1 MNQNREDRQ
10 GVPTRASRME
20 PPEGSRETVE
30 EGMSD
35 RERMRNRESSS
46 QDLGSTSDRAMFT
59 DRESAEARNV
69 AADHG
74 TPPARERGMGSSE
87 ERNRED
93 SGERSSGGISN
104 RDLER
109 EQSEQEQLPERG
121 RSQSER

>member
-10 GVPTRASRME
+10 GVPNRTSRME
-20 PPEGSRETVE
+20 PAEGSRETVKE
-30 EGMSD
+30 AMSD
-35 RERMRNRESSS
+35 RERMRNRESSA

-59 DRESAEARNV
+59 DRESAEGRNV
-69 AADHG
+69 MADHG
-74 TPPARERGMGSSE
+74 TPPGRERGMGSSE

-93 SGERSSGGISN
+93 SSERSSGGISN